1 MENRGLDVIPVGR
14 RQAPEPL
21 IRKDPAPLRREHDRA
36 IRNWAILSGV
46 EMAIIL
52 AQLLVIYVLQAGP
65 I

>member
-1 MENRGLDVIPVGR
+1 MEEKVLSVIPVGR

-21 IRKDPAPLRREHDRA
+21 IRKDPAPIRRKRDRA
-36 IRNWAILSGV
+36 IRNWAILSGI

-52 AQLLVIYVLQAGP
+52 VQQLVIYVLQAGP

>member
-14 RQAPEPL
+14 RQAPEPR
-21 IRKDPAPLRREHDRA
+21 IRKDPAPLRRERDRA
-36 IRNWAILSGV
+36 IRNWAMLSGV

-52 AQLLVIYVLQAGP
+52 VQQLVIYVLQAGP